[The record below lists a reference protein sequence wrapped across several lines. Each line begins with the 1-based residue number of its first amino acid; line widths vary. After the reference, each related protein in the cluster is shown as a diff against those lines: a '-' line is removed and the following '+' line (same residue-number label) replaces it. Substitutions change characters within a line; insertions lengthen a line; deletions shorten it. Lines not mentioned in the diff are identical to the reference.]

1 MLNLCS
7 VKRFRVMLATVRTK
21 GLSRILFSRFHRLS
35 VYLDK
40 FQQNVEP

>member
-7 VKRFRVMLATVRTK
+7 VKRIRVMLAIVRTK
-21 GLSRILFSRFHRLS
+21 GLSRILFSRFHRLF

-40 FQQNVEP
+40 FQQKIEP